1 MREAKERGEIVRFP
15 GGRRPRGSP
24 PLSKDKT
31 IRRAQRIIE
40 AEIDMARTR
49 RKKQLLLVPAPKPW
63 EELSRGQKL
72 ERAADLG
79 LDRAYEILQLGVDP
93 LNPKVLAIVQN
104 TALAVISRQ
113 IAIEAAQTDRSHP
126 LPTGLSR
133 SEALALMNAADRFD
147 ALLTLPAEEDV
158 SDGSGS

>member
-40 AEIDMARTR
+40 AEIEMARK
-49 RKKQLLLVPAPKPW
+49 KKQSLLTLAPKVW
-63 EELSRGQKL
+63 RELTRAEKL

-79 LDRAYEILQLGVDP
+79 LDRAFEILQLGVNPLDP
-93 LNPKVLAIVQN
+93 KILAIVQN
-104 TALAVISRQ
+104 TALTVISRQ
-113 IAIEAAQTDRSHP
+113 IAIEAAQADRSHP